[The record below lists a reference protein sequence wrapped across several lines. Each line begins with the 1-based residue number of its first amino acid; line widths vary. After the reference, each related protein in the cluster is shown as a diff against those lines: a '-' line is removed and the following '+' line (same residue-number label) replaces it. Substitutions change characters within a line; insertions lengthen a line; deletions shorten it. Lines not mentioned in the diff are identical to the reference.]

1 MITKHPPTRHTRHP
15 MNFNEYSNEYQTIQ
29 PVATHHPVWHGMTCF
44 NSPVP
49 GFQTSSGRTC
59 HCLSGLRQRWSLNY
73 RWTIVELSEFGG
85 SILVMFMDANR
96 WLLVRNSATNISSY
110 PCANHGAGIFTII
123 YQRLPHK
130 SPSFVGQYTSTWL
143 RIWDRQAPGPAL
155 GSFMASSSHLA
166 AERGSWTLRIS
177 VPTTGSPTSCEHQSL
192 CERSQSPAPKKKR
205 RGKQWI
211 TDF

>member
-1 MITKHPPTRHTRHP
+1 MAWPVSTPPFRVSRLHQEEHVTA
-15 MNFNEYSNEYQTIQ
+15 S
-29 PVATHHPVWHGMTCF
+29 VVCGKD
-44 NSPVP
+44 
-49 GFQTSSGRTC
+49 G
-59 HCLSGLRQRWSLNY
+59 

-192 CERSQSPAPKKKR
+192 CERSQSPAPKKREGESNESQIFKA
-205 RGKQWI
+205 
-211 TDF
+211 F